1 MAPGSRRNLGDDQAE
16 SARVLSERALATL
29 RLHRGEGGTVAV
41 LVAIAFL
48 AEAGMK
54 EEEGRTVG
62 LAPFGI
68 AELPAVS
75 KSDR

>member
-1 MAPGSRRNLGDDQAE
+1 
-16 SARVLSERALATL
+16 
-29 RLHRGEGGTVAV
+29 
-41 LVAIAFL
+41 
-48 AEAGMK
+48 MK